1 MYFGMLIELGVHF
14 NRRCNLTGP
23 LPTDWVD
30 SMPILSVVDINYNRI
45 KGVKLNALTALEPGL
60 AHTLSIQLSGCVM
73 RSANGMI

>member
-1 MYFGMLIELGVHF
+1 
-14 NRRCNLTGP
+14 
-23 LPTDWVD
+23 
-30 SMPILSVVDINYNRI
+30 MPILSVVDINYNRI